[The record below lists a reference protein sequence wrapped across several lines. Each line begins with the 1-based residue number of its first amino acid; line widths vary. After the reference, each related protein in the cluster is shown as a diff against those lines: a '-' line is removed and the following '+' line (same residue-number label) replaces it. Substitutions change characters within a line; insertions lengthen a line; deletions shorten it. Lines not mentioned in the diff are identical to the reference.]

1 MTTEWVITPAAIVI
15 GSGGVAGLVTIL
27 VNRRKGA
34 RRNRADRG
42 ADGPGLCA
50 RVPQGP
56 ESAKARI
63 AELERDVLSMHREL
77 EDLTRENIELR
88 KKVARLE
95 SENQR
100 LQAMVAGRE
109 AN

>member
-1 MTTEWVITPAAIVI
+1 MTTEWVITLAAIVI

-27 VNRRKGA
+27 VNRRKVLAETEQIEAQTDLAYA
-34 RRNRADRG
+34 REFRKD
-42 ADGPGLCA
+42 L
-50 RVPQGP
+50 

-77 EDLTRENIELR
+77 KDLTRENIELR